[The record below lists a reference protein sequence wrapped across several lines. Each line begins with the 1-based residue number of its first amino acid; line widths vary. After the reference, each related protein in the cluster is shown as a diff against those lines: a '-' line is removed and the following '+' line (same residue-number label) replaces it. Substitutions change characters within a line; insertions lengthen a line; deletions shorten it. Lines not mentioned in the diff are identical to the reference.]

1 MNIAYD
7 ILNKYRWCLQEDSDF
22 LSTMPR
28 LQITG
33 YEVEGNQQLQYL
45 GNVLSTT
52 GTNLLDGLSNTIE
65 GAFRSKQTKSR
76 IEAQSAFKDRQDAY
90 RGLYNLKEV
99 REATIQVP
107 YFNETALSISHQW
120 SEKVTEEAKSL
131 ATSLGESAL
140 KAGASASGTFAGKA
154 LGKMFKGKAGLGALV
169 GLAGSSLIKSFNIK
183 SIEDIVNIAV
193 RAQAG
198 LTAPYS
204 GTEQPMYYGSTPR
217 GEFIISFPL
226 YNILSKEDVKKNW
239 EFIQKIAYWSAK
251 DRTSFF
257 AYKSPYVFK
266 VSDPSDASN
275 FYTRPLSYISKL
287 DVKNIGTLRVVD
299 IDGKKYTVPE
309 AYVVTIA
316 FTEMIPMSKNLLESS
331 WSQGDLITVTSNQ
344 QTSTLEQLKTG
355 PTYNINGKPPQVFP
369 YGMANTPS
377 PREVRSMDLKKNIT
391 SLETQIQSLIGNPKD
406 PAERARREMKYEDQ
420 LSELRTDLEVAK
432 NKLAQN
438 NDPRFKDYISGS
450 TIREQTISDPSLE
463 ALRQEQVLQLYEKFE
478 RNSPITD
485 NPNIPSANDVATE
498 LASSFSA
505 KVGSPPRLDAA
516 SFPGVGSVNSNIPY
530 ASPIVNPG
538 NPLSKTVEEQ
548 LAPLKKINF

>member
-52 GTNLLDGLSNTIE
+52 GMNLLDGLSNTIE
-65 GAFRSKQTKSR
+65 GAFQSKQTKSR

-90 RGLYNLKEV
+90 RGLYNLKEA

-131 ATSLGESAL
+131 AASLGETAL
-140 KAGASASGTFAGKA
+140 KAGGSASRPVAGKA
-154 LGKMFKGKAGLGALV
+154 LGKLFKGKAGLGAVV
-169 GLAGSSLIKSFNIK
+169 GLAGSALIKTLNIK
-183 SIEDIVNIAV
+183 GIEDLVNIAV
-193 RAQAG
+193 RTQAG

-309 AYVVTIA
+309 AYVVAIA

-331 WSQGDLITVTSNQ
+331 WSQGDLITVTSNPNQ
-344 QTSTLEQLKTG
+344 NLKTSTSEQLKMG
-355 PTYNINGKPPQVFP
+355 PTYNINP
-369 YGMANTPS
+369 YGMAKPPS
-377 PREVRSMDLKKNIT
+377 PPSPQEVRSMELKKNIT
-391 SLETQIQSLIGNPKD
+391 YLETQIQSLIGNPKD
-406 PAERARREMKYEDQ
+406 PAVRAQREMKYEDQ
-420 LSELRTDLEVAK
+420 LSELRTDLEVAR

-438 NDPRFKDYISGS
+438 NDPKFKDYISGS
-450 TIREQTISDPSLE
+450 TIQSDPKIEELRREQ
-463 ALRQEQVLQLYEKFE
+463 
-478 RNSPITD
+478 
-485 NPNIPSANDVATE
+485 ATRFLVRTE
-498 LASSFSA
+498 GS
-505 KVGSPPRLDAA
+505 VSPPRLDADI
-516 SFPGVGSVNSNIPY
+516 FPGVGSVNSNIPY

-548 LAPLKKINF
+548 SALLKKISF